1 MALRVDES
9 WIQDVE
15 TKYPGFREQLAD
27 AESSDIPL
35 CPVCGSAN
43 TARVAGGLIGRTIR
57 LAAAT
62 TKFKLVPND
71 RPADFY
77 CNACDQF
84 FDVPKRKKRDAR
96 R

>member
-9 WIQDVE
+9 WIQAAE
-15 TKYPGFREQLAD
+15 TMYPGFRQQLAD
-27 AESSDIPL
+27 AESSDVRL
-35 CPVCGSAN
+35 CPTCGSTN
-43 TARVAGGLIGRTIR
+43 TARVAEGLIGRTIQ

-62 TKFKLVPND
+62 TKFKLVPNK

-84 FDVPKRKKRDAR
+84 FDGRA
-96 R
+96 